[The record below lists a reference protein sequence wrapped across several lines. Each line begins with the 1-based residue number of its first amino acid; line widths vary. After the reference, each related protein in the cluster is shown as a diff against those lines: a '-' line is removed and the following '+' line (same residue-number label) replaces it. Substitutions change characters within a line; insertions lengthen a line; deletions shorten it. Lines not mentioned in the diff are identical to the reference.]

1 MTTLIPQL
9 PTSAAIPLL
18 RDIASTGPSQSD
30 RMDRLRHPQAFTL
43 PTGGLPLQES
53 QLIELRDA
61 VLAAAGAHG
70 FPDQRPSSFLEFEL
84 KVAEILAGW
93 QPLWTDSRPTGE
105 ALRNDCW
112 TFLTVVVLPDV
123 AVWRWPP
130 KDESADSKAWKSRML
145 GGSRNTFQRIFRRV
159 MCLDR
164 GADHPDRW
172 GLIRDLQ
179 EDDFSAILER
189 PGLSSNRDIA
199 ICLGEEYLAMKKR
212 LSRRS
217 AEDRTTVYRQATKAI
232 RAYGVVQPLDILPP
246 EQRHQIVHAAFQRF
260 EVEVTSLQSGSV
272 AESDADAPPQ
282 ELSMS
287 DERPGSMA
295 DAGISDQQT
304 RSSRKGLLQRI
315 FKGG

>member
-9 PTSAAIPLL
+9 PASVAIPLL
-18 RDIASTGPSQSD
+18 REIASTGPSQSLST
-30 RMDRLRHPQAFTL
+30 DRLRHPQAFTL

-53 QLIELRDA
+53 QLRELRDA
-61 VLAAAGAHG
+61 VVVAAEAHG
-70 FPDQRPSSFLEFEL
+70 FPDQRPSSFLAFEL
-84 KVAEILAGW
+84 KLAEIIASW
-93 QPLWTDSRPTGE
+93 QPLWMDGRPTGE

-130 KDESADSKAWKSRML
+130 KDESADSKAWRSRML
-145 GGSRNTFQRIFRRV
+145 GGARNTFQRIFRRV
-159 MCLDR
+159 MCLDK

-199 ICLGEEYLAMKKR
+199 ICLGEEYLAMKQR
-212 LSRRS
+212 LSHRA

-232 RAYGVVQPLDILPP
+232 RAYGVVQPLDILAP
-246 EQRHQIVHAAFQRF
+246 EQRRQIVHAAFQRF
-260 EVEVTSLQSGSV
+260 EVEVTSHQSGSV
-272 AESDADAPPQ
+272 AEPDADSPSQ
-282 ELSMS
+282 DLSMNAL
-287 DERPGSMA
+287 RPGSMA
-295 DAGISDQQT
+295 DAGVSDQQLK
-304 RSSRKGLLQRI
+304 SSRLSFLQRL
-315 FKGG
+315 FPGG